1 MQNMQFFTVKAETT
15 ILSDIL
21 AQAYILCHN
30 REAFRCEILKRGN
43 FNTKKINQNFQEN

>member
-1 MQNMQFFTVKAETT
+1 MQNMQFFTAKAETT
-15 ILSDIL
+15 PLSDTL

-43 FNTKKINQNFQEN
+43 FNTKKIIQNFQEN